1 MSGEEQTA
9 ARQIRVVLV
18 DDQPI
23 VRKGLALLLGMEP
36 DLVVCGEAEGEAEA
50 FRRISRLK
58 PDLAVVDLELKE
70 GIGLDLIKRT
80 RVRCAEVKLV
90 VFSMHH
96 EEHFVTRALAAGAHG
111 YVTKEEGTE
120 ELVDAIRLVM
130 SGNFYLSRQLAAMTK
145 GLVSGAALRDVRRHR

>member
-58 PDLAVVDLELKE
+58 PDLAVVDLGLRE
-70 GIGLDLIKRT
+70 GNGLDLIKR
-80 RVRCAEVKLV
+80 VRQRCPEVKAV
-90 VFSMHH
+90 VFSMHQ
-96 EEHFVTRALAAGAHG
+96 EAHFVARALAAGAHG
-111 YVTKEEGTE
+111 YVTKEQGTE
-120 ELVDAIRLVM
+120 ELLNAIRSVM
-130 SGNFYLSRQLAAMTK
+130 SGKFYLSRELAAMTK